1 MKCDAILGS
10 LRIRIKKIAKLIN
23 LIDNGCLP
31 LAKARQKKKAMVSN
45 KLADQTSIVPRAWLS
60 ITIVGFA

>member
-10 LRIRIKKIAKLIN
+10 LRIRIKKIAKLMN
-23 LIDNGCLP
+23 LIDNGCLT

-45 KLADQTSIVPRAWLS
+45 KLADQTSIVPRA
-60 ITIVGFA
+60 